1 MKVLSKASDAADKAV
16 RAVVFLMLVV
26 MVGVVSAAVF
36 WRYVLND
43 SLSWAEELA
52 RYLLVWISFL
62 GASIATH
69 DKGHI
74 SISTLTDLFP
84 PKIQRVVLVLVDLL
98 IVVFLAAV
106 CYHGIK
112 LLPLMRF
119 RLAPTL
125 FVRMDL
131 VYLVLPISSA
141 IMILHLFAQSVATL
155 RVGREAR

>member
-1 MKVLSKASDAADKAV
+1 MVLSKASDAVDKAV
-16 RAVVFLMLVV
+16 RAVVFLMLIV
-26 MVGVVSAAVF
+26 MVVVVSAAVF
-36 WRYVLND
+36 WRYILND

-84 PKIQRVVLVLVDLL
+84 PTLQRVVLILVDVFV
-98 IVVFLAAV
+98 IIFLAAV

-112 LLPLMRF
+112 LLPIMRF

-125 FVRMDL
+125 LIRMDV

-141 IMILHLFAQSVATL
+141 VMILHLVAQSVAAL
-155 RVGREAR
+155 RPGSKAR